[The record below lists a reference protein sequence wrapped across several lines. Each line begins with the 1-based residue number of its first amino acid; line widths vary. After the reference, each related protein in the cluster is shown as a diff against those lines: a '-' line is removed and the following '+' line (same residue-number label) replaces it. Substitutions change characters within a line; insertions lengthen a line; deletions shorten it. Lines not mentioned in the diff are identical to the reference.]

1 MTIQDTLDS
10 LNKKQSEYGWTV
22 LAQRVPQSEDAPHKI
37 ALVKDAIKPNEPIV
51 LILPGTGAEI
61 ISCNGLLKRVHDFI
75 KNNDKTCQARICI
88 AIYDYEQKYIQNLA
102 RAALIVNKRFPV
114 LWFLLKNIGFT
125 SNLYRAFH
133 DTLNFSG
140 YETSEFIFWSCGSIC
155 CFFGNV
161 SVCTCSGE
169 RPL

>member
-61 ISCNGLLKRVHDFI
+61 IYIS
-75 KNNDKTCQARICI
+75 
-88 AIYDYEQKYIQNLA
+88 AII
-102 RAALIVNKRFPV
+102 
-114 LWFLLKNIGFT
+114 
-125 SNLYRAFH
+125 SNLR
-133 DTLNFSG
+133 
-140 YETSEFIFWSCGSIC
+140 
-155 CFFGNV
+155 FF
-161 SVCTCSGE
+161 
-169 RPL
+169 